1 MYNRVLDFILQK
13 KLFCVRIII
22 TSVIILIISITL
34 VSSNNDESSIRT
46 YLDTSVPQVGV
57 TEQVRV
63 QNDGSG
69 IIVAVIDTG
78 VDYTHPDLIG
88 FGKDGKVIGGF
99 DFVDNDNDPMDTN
112 GHGTGVAGIIAADG
126 ILKGVAPKVK
136 IIAYRVSS
144 DGESVS
150 SELIEKAIQKA
161 IEENVDIINISL
173 GVNQTNNKIDEA
185 VRQAVKKGIV
195 VITAAGN
202 DGPNEFTIGS
212 PGKTSESITV
222 GATYNNLSSSI
233 VATLQIADKEF
244 QLLPMKDAPISAGSI
259 NERVVYAEYSKVI
272 NYKGITAN
280 NSIILAKRG
289 SDIDGEKIFFSVKEK
304 NAADAGASAIIV
316 YNNDSGIYLG
326 ELVHELNKED
336 YTPHIPAFSMDGDD
350 GIEVRELLNSFDSA
364 ELNII
369 YDSDYVVYFSSRGPV
384 SEFYIKPDLVAPGVF
399 INTTSINNEYAIL
412 SGTSFAAP
420 HVTGA
425 AALLLEKNPNQ
436 NPAQIKTILTTSA
449 DPLVGILRINSHE
462 AFGSGRLNVTSAL
475 NSDVNSTMSQIVFHL
490 SNKKLSQSVVLDIEP
505 DSIDIKINDSIKLE
519 YSDKSNSITAK
530 SKKDNFG
537 KFYGVITIHQK
548 DSTYR
553 IPVLVHMNRGTII
566 TEYENNT
573 LNISLAYNGY
583 WSYAKISIFD
593 GIQTHTRS
601 ITPEKGTSIT
611 TTTTG
616 NYQISAKILESE
628 RVVGDAFDV
637 LNIQQVGNQYDI
649 NIIPPRTL
657 FIIIAFMSIV
667 TIIIIRTIKTDRQ
680 Q

>member
-1 MYNRVLDFILQK
+1 MYHKVLDFILQK
-13 KLFCVRIII
+13 RVFCMKIII
-22 TSVIILIISITL
+22 TSVIILMIGVTL
-34 VSSNNDESSIRT
+34 VSLNSDEVSMRM
-46 YLDTSVPQVGV
+46 YLDKSVPQVGV
-57 TEQVRV
+57 TEQTRI
-63 QNDGSG
+63 QNEGTG
-69 IIVAVIDTG
+69 IIVAIIDTG

-136 IIAYRVSS
+136 IIAYRVSD

-161 IEENVDIINISL
+161 IEEGVDIINISL
-173 GVNQTNNKIDEA
+173 GVNQTNNRIDEA
-185 VRQAVKKGIV
+185 VRRAVKKGIV

-202 DGPNEFTIGS
+202 DGPGEFTIGS

-259 NERVVYAEYSKVI
+259 KERIVYAEYSKVED
-272 NYKGITAN
+272 YKGVTVN

-289 SDIDGEKIFFSVKEK
+289 SSIDGEKIFFSVKEK

-326 ELVHELNKED
+326 ELIHELNKED
-336 YTPHIPAFSMDGDD
+336 YTPRIPAFSMDMDD
-350 GIEVRELLNSFDSA
+350 GIELRELLNSFDSG
-364 ELNII
+364 ELSII

-384 SEFYIKPDLVAPGVF
+384 SKFYLKPDLVAPGVF

-420 HVTGA
+420 HVAGA

-436 NPAQIKTILTTSA
+436 SPAQIKTILTTSV
-449 DPLVGILRINSHE
+449 DPLADTLRINLPE

-475 NSDVNSTMSQIVFHL
+475 DSDINSTMSQIVFHL
-490 SNKKLSQSVVLDIEP
+490 SNKKLSQSVVMDIDP
-505 DSIDIKINDSIKLE
+505 DKIDIKINDSIKLE
-519 YSDKSNSITAK
+519 YSDEPNSITAM
-530 SKKDNFG
+530 SEKDNFG
-537 KFYGVITIHQK
+537 KFYGIITMHQN

-553 IPVLVHMNRGTII
+553 IPVLVHMSRGTII
-566 TEYENNT
+566 TEYENDT
-573 LNISLAYNGY
+573 LNISLAYDGY

-593 GIQTHTRS
+593 GVQTHTRS

-611 TTTTG
+611 TTTAG
-616 NYQISAKILESE
+616 KYQISAKILESK

-637 LNIQQVGNQYDI
+637 ITIQQAEDQHSMD
-649 NIIPPRTL
+649 IIPSRIL
-657 FIIIAFMSIV
+657 FIIIAFMAIV
-667 TIIIIRTIKTDRQ
+667 TIIIIGTTRKGRQ